1 MIDDKGSVSCF
12 GILRNLYHGK
22 RIMGR
27 KERNECMIEIAVGA
41 ALFAALFIWGLVQ
54 PIGSQ
59 PDEQCRYVLP
69 YYIMRE
75 GKLPNGNVSELVIN
89 TWGISYAFFPG
100 LPYLVMALFMKVTSL
115 FTANS
120 YALLMA
126 ARVVNMLAGVVSYVF
141 VRKTA
146 KKLFS
151 NQWTGWFFTL
161 TAVFWPQAMFIFTYV
176 NCDAFACMSCA
187 IMVYALV
194 SGLKESWTV
203 KNYVTLSVGIAI
215 CALSYYNAYGM
226 VLGSI
231 IVFLVSFFYRKENG
245 KTGFAMKDCLRI
257 GFTIAGIVF
266 VLAGWW
272 FIRSAVLNDGD
283 FLGFAANR
291 RSAELYAVDSFKP
304 SVKETFRNTGY
315 PIYCLLFHE
324 GYREMLVSS
333 FFGRFGN
340 MDLSAP
346 NYVLRGFKI
355 ILFIGI
361 LGLLLPNRR
370 KAFTGAKR
378 AGFFAGMFVA
388 ALTPLLLAYW
398 YAYASDFQAQGRYL
412 LPGLIPMLSILFMGI
427 QNITDCITKITEK
440 KAVIGTWLLRVLYM
454 GSYVYIAAAAAGS
467 IYTVWRR
474 YYPVFSETIGM
485 VFTGG
490 PV

>member
-1 MIDDKGSVSCF
+1 MI
-12 GILRNLYHGK
+12 
-22 RIMGR
+22 R
-27 KERNECMIEIAVGA
+27 KEKKERIIEIAVGA
-41 ALFAALFIWGLVQ
+41 ALFAALLIWGLVQ
-54 PIGSQ
+54 PITEQ

-75 GKLPNGNVSELVIN
+75 GRLPDGNISELVIS

-141 VRKTA
+141 IRKTA

-151 NQWTGWFFTL
+151 NQWTAWFFTL
-161 TAVFWPQAMFIFTYV
+161 TAAFWPQVMFIFTYV
-176 NCDAFACMSCA
+176 NCDAFAYMSCA

-194 SGLKESWTV
+194 SGLKESWTT

-245 KTGFAMKDCLRI
+245 KTGFALKDCLRI
-257 GFTIAGIVF
+257 GFIIAGIVF

-272 FIRSAVLNDGD
+272 FIRNAILNNGD

-304 SVKETFRNTGY
+304 SIKETFQNTGE

-324 GYREMLVSS
+324 EYREMLVQS
-333 FFGRFGN
+333 FFGKFGN
-340 MDLSAP
+340 MNLLP
-346 NYVLRGFKI
+346 PVFVLRGFKL
-355 ILFIGI
+355 ILLVGI

-388 ALTPLLLAYW
+388 GLTPLLLAYW
-398 YAYASDFQAQGRYL
+398 YAYASDFQAQGRYI
-412 LPGLIPMLSILFMGI
+412 LPGLIPLLSILFMGI
-427 QNITDCITKITEK
+427 QNITDSLVKITAK
-440 KAVIGTWLLRVLYM
+440 QAVLGKWLVRVLYV
-454 GSYVYIAAAAAGS
+454 GSYAYIAAAAAGS
-467 IYTVWRR
+467 IYTVWRQ
-474 YYPVFSETIGM
+474 YYPVFPETLGM
-485 VFTGG
+485 IFTGG
-490 PV
+490 PI

>member
-1 MIDDKGSVSCF
+1 MS
-12 GILRNLYHGK
+12 
-22 RIMGR
+22 R
-27 KERNECMIEIAVGA
+27 KERNERMIEIAVGVC
-41 ALFAALFIWGLVQ
+41 LFAALFIWGMVQ
-54 PIGSQ
+54 PITQQ

-69 YYIMRE
+69 YYIMQE
-75 GKLPNGNVSELVIN
+75 GKLPNGTVSELVIS

-100 LPYLVMALFMKVTSL
+100 LPYIVMALFMKVVSL
-115 FTANS
+115 FTADS

-161 TAVFWPQAMFIFTYV
+161 TAAFWPQAMFIFTYV

-231 IVFLVSFFYRKENG
+231 LVFLVSFFYKKENG
-245 KTGFAMKDCLRI
+245 RTGFAMKDFLRI

-291 RSAELYAVDSFKP
+291 RSAELYAVESFKP
-304 SVKETFRNTGY
+304 SVRETLKNTGN
-315 PIYCLLFHE
+315 PVYCLLFNVD
-324 GYREMLVSS
+324 YRFMLTQS

-340 MDLSAP
+340 MELTAP

-355 ILFIGI
+355 ILFVGI

-398 YAYASDFQAQGRYL
+398 YAYASDYQAQGRYL

-427 QNITDCITKITEK
+427 QNITDCIIKITAK
-440 KAVIGTWLLRVLYM
+440 KAVIGTWLVRALYV
-454 GSYVYIAAAAAGS
+454 GSYVYIAAAAAGC
-467 IYTVWRR
+467 IYTVWRQ
-474 YYPVFSETIGM
+474 YYPVFGETLNM

-490 PV
+490 PI

>member
-1 MIDDKGSVSCF
+1 MS
-12 GILRNLYHGK
+12 
-22 RIMGR
+22 R
-27 KERNECMIEIAVGA
+27 KERNERVLEIAIGVC
-41 ALFAALFIWGLVQ
+41 LFVVLLIWGLVQ
-54 PIGSQ
+54 PITQQ
-59 PDEQCRYVLP
+59 PDERCRYALP
-69 YYIMRE
+69 YYIMQE
-75 GKLPNGNVSELVIN
+75 GKLPNGTASELIIS

-100 LPYLVMALFMKVTSL
+100 LPYMVMALFMKAVSL
-115 FTANS
+115 FTGNA

-126 ARVVNMLAGVVSYVF
+126 ARIANMLAGVVSYVF

-151 NQWTGWFFTL
+151 NKWAGWLFTL
-161 TAVFWPQAMFIFTYV
+161 TASFWPQVLFIFTYV
-176 NCDAFACMSCA
+176 NCDAFAYMSCA

-194 SGLKESWTV
+194 SGLKEGWTG
-203 KNYVTLSVGIAI
+203 KNYMTLSVGIAI

-245 KTGFAMKDCLRI
+245 KAGFAMKNCLRI
-257 GFTIAGIVF
+257 GFIIAGIVL

-272 FIRSAVLNDGD
+272 FIRSAILYNGD

-291 RSAELYAVDSFKP
+291 RSAEIYAADSFKP
-304 SVKETFRNTGY
+304 SVKETFQNTGN

-324 GYREMLVSS
+324 GYLEMLVNS

-340 MDLSAP
+340 MDLSPPA
-346 NYVLRGFKI
+346 YVLRGFKF
-355 ILFIGI
+355 ILLAGI

-370 KAFTGAKR
+370 KVFAGAKR

-398 YAYASDFQAQGRYL
+398 YAYASDYQAQGRYL
-412 LPGLIPMLSILFMGI
+412 LPGLLPMLSILFMGI
-427 QNITDCITKITEK
+427 QNITDCMMKIMAK
-440 KAVIGTWLLRVLYM
+440 KAVLGTWLVCALYAA
-454 GSYVYIAAAAAGS
+454 GYAYIAAAAAGS
-467 IYTVWRR
+467 VYTVWRQ
-474 YYPVFSETIGM
+474 YYPVLGETLNM

-490 PV
+490 PI

>member
-1 MIDDKGSVSCF
+1 MS
-12 GILRNLYHGK
+12 
-22 RIMGR
+22 R
-27 KERNECMIEIAVGA
+27 KEKKERIIEIAVGA
-41 ALFAALFIWGLVQ
+41 ALFAALLIWGLVQ
-54 PIGSQ
+54 PITEQ
-59 PDEQCRYVLP
+59 PDERCRYVLP

-75 GKLPNGNVSELVIN
+75 GKLPDGNISELVIS

-115 FTANS
+115 FAANS

-141 VRKTA
+141 IRKTA

-151 NQWTGWFFTL
+151 NQWTAWFFTL
-161 TAVFWPQAMFIFTYV
+161 AAVFWPQVMFIFTYV
-176 NCDAFACMSCA
+176 NCDAFAYMSCA

-203 KNYVTLSVGIAI
+203 KNYVTLSIGIAI

-245 KTGFAMKDCLRI
+245 TTGFAMKDCLRI
-257 GFTIAGIVF
+257 GFIIAGIVF

-272 FIRSAVLNDGD
+272 FIRNAILNNGD

-291 RSAELYAVDSFKP
+291 RSAELYAADSFKP
-304 SVKETFRNTGY
+304 SVKETFQNTGE

-324 GYREMLVSS
+324 GYREMLIQS

-340 MDLSAP
+340 MNLSPPA
-346 NYVLRGFKI
+346 YVLRGFKI
-355 ILFIGI
+355 ILFVGV

-370 KAFTGAKR
+370 KAFMGAKR
-378 AGFFAGMFVA
+378 AGFFVGMFA
-388 ALTPLLLAYW
+388 AGLTPLLLAYW

-412 LPGLIPMLSILFMGI
+412 LPGLIPLLSILFMGI
-427 QNITDCITKITEK
+427 QNITDCLVKVTAKQ
-440 KAVIGTWLLRVLYM
+440 AVLGTWLVRILYV
-454 GSYVYIAAAAAGS
+454 GSYLYIAAAAAGS
-467 IYTVWRR
+467 IYTVWKQF
-474 YYPVFSETIGM
+474 YPVFPETLGM
-485 VFTGG
+485 IFTGG
-490 PV
+490 PI